1 MRTIPTLLALS
12 LIQASAHAAVL
23 FADTFD
29 RADSN
34 NIDASLS
41 GITDNTGSSL
51 AADGV
56 YLHGQIDPNAAHP
69 TYGAPDGNAA
79 NGGGTRILGNQYQLK
94 YGSGTVSTYVNH
106 NFTNGA
112 ILAAGGFSVSL
123 DVMGYSQATGVQH
136 GAAFGIGMT
145 ALEAAST
152 RDAIGGGALNQ
163 PHMAGAFTSYTG
175 TVVSD
180 FWLGIRPDATIA
192 WGSGTVTLGTA
203 SVAAKTGTLSAVFTV
218 PDFNASTNVG
228 FQVFYNDVSQ
238 GTGSFAW
245 SDTGANYIGLDGRDG
260 TSIALDNLLIETVP
274 EPATAALGLLGSVAL
289 LRRRR

>member
-79 NGGGTRILGNQYQLK
+79 NRTA
-94 YGSGTVSTYVNH
+94 TPVN
-106 NFTNGA
+106 
-112 ILAAGGFSVSL
+112 
-123 DVMGYSQATGVQH
+123 
-136 GAAFGIGMT
+136 
-145 ALEAAST
+145 
-152 RDAIGGGALNQ
+152 
-163 PHMAGAFTSYTG
+163 
-175 TVVSD
+175 
-180 FWLGIRPDATIA
+180 
-192 WGSGTVTLGTA
+192 
-203 SVAAKTGTLSAVFTV
+203 
-218 PDFNASTNVG
+218 
-228 FQVFYNDVSQ
+228 
-238 GTGSFAW
+238 TGSSW
-245 SDTGANYIGLDGRDG
+245 NTNWPRMK
-260 TSIALDNLLIETVP
+260 TSSGCRSNFIAVTT
-274 EPATAALGLLGSVAL
+274 PAACGSEVKP
-289 LRRRR
+289 